1 MSLKTQKRIAAAVLK
16 SSPKKVWFDSTRLEE
31 IKEAITKADIRSLVK
46 DHAIIAKRDAGSSK
60 SRIRKAT
67 LQKSRGR
74 RKGPGSRKSG
84 TNARITRKRVWINH
98 IRAQRELLQALRGN
112 NAITKSDYRELY
124 LKSKG
129 GFFRSKRHLKMFI
142 EEKGMIKK

>member
-1 MSLKTQKRIAAAVLK
+1 M
-16 SSPKKVWFDSTRLEE
+16 
-31 IKEAITKADIRSLVK
+31 
-46 DHAIIAKRDAGSSK
+46 
-60 SRIRKAT
+60 
-67 LQKSRGR
+67 
-74 RKGPGSRKSG
+74 
-84 TNARITRKRVWINH
+84 
-98 IRAQRELLQALRGN
+98 QALREN